1 MTKEQGTLSLVSLD
15 QTLNVN
21 DVLAVVTS
29 RAETR
34 LHAELTVAKKG
45 LKDAEEEVTSLTKE
59 AADQYKRECA
69 EAGGKL
75 AEKLRPVIESIGG
88 KVTVSKKDDYV
99 VERRERNDKGQLVCC
114 VSVSSGSSGH
124 CGSATFEATVEPS
137 SLLLKLEERLVTAKA
152 NVKQRQEAAL
162 EIKKRISNVPMLE
175 RQARARLAEAKLS
188 ESADGRAVLD
198 ALTSQFEA
206 DFLALP
212 GV

>member
-1 MTKEQGTLSLVSLD
+1 MAKEQGTLSLVSLD

-45 LKDAEEEVTSLTKE
+45 LKDAEEEVASLTKE
-59 AADQYKRECA
+59 ASDQYKRECA

-75 AEKLRPVIESIGG
+75 AEKLRPVIESVGG
-88 KVTVSKKDDYV
+88 KVTVSKKEGYV

-114 VSVSSGSSGH
+114 VSVSAG